1 MNNRAVWL
9 ILTAMALSFILGVI
23 ILALLQR

>member
-9 ILTAMALSFILGVI
+9 ILAAMAMSLTLGVI
-23 ILALLQR
+23 ILVLLQR

>member
-9 ILTAMALSFILGVI
+9 ILAAMALSFILGVI